1 MKVLIVGDDH
11 GRQTRLAAAMMQTGF
26 QVICVETARSAGN
39 YLGTDLVD
47 VLILTET
54 RSARIGNVWSCIS
67 HSRNPG
73 LSVIVMSDRTGPA
86 SDELFEDIP
95 SLYCVLALDIAPGTI
110 ASIALASILPHDA
123 AVTVSQPE
131 VAVTVSQPVVA
142 VTVSQPV
149 VAVTAAATTG
159 SAGPSRTLLQPLARP
174 AGRLAAPV
182 IVAAAPVP
190 MIPQPMAAAAYSYVN
205 VPDFGSELAA
215 LERELDRVNH
225 DRPSV
230 LGPSIAEELPRWSQ
244 PAPKLAMLTDLDT
257 PNPAAALQVATQM
270 ERRFRLGVTLQ

>member
-123 AVTVSQPE
+123 AVTVSQSE
-131 VAVTVSQPVVA
+131 VAVTVSQPE
-142 VTVSQPV
+142 

-205 VPDFGSELAA
+205 VPDLGSELAA